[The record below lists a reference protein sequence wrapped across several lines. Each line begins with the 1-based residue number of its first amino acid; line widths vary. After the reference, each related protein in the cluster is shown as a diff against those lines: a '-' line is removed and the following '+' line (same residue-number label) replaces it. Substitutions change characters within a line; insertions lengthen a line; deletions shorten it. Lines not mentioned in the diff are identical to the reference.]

1 MIEFNF
7 EYLGSFSEKEIK
19 VIVKKAISE
28 VLKEMDFKK
37 KYYLSVLLTNDN
49 RIKEINKKYRKINKS
64 TNVLS
69 FPQNDERFVTKKTS
83 KIILG
88 DIVIS
93 LEKIINESK
102 LQNKNL
108 SDHLTHMVIHSLL
121 HLLGLNHEKL
131 KDFKKFKISENL
143 MKSCPKAIFLHCL
156 PRGMEVDE
164 KVFLS
169 KQSKVWQQALNRL
182 HVQKSILLYCLEK
195 LR

>member
-7 EYLGSFSEKEIK
+7 EYLGSFSENEIK
-19 VIVKKAISE
+19 MIVKKAISE

-37 KYYLSVLLTNDN
+37 KYYLSVL
-49 RIKEINKKYRKINKS
+49 
-64 TNVLS
+64 S
-69 FPQNDERFVTKKTS
+69 FPQNDERFVTKKKS

-102 LQNKNL
+102 LQDKNL

-131 KDFKKFKISENL
+131 KDFKI
-143 MKSCPKAIFLHCL
+143 MKKKEI
-156 PRGMEVDE
+156 MI
-164 KVFLS
+164 LS
-169 KQSKVWQQALNRL
+169 KL
-182 HVQKSILLYCLEK
+182 SISSPYAVND
-195 LR
+195 

>member
-7 EYLGSFSEKEIK
+7 EYLGSFNENEIK

-49 RIKEINKKYRKINKS
+49 GIKKINKKYRKINKP

-69 FPQNDERFVTKKTS
+69 FPQSDERLITKNRF

-93 LEKIINESK
+93 LEKIVKESK
-102 LQNKNL
+102 LQNKEP

-121 HLLGLNHEKL
+121 HLLGFNHEKS
-131 KDFKKFKISENL
+131 KDFKI
-143 MKSCPKAIFLHCL
+143 MKKKEINI
-156 PRGMEVDE
+156 
-164 KVFLS
+164 LS
-169 KQSKVWQQALNRL
+169 KL
-182 HVQKSILLYCLEK
+182 SISSPYVIND
-195 LR
+195 